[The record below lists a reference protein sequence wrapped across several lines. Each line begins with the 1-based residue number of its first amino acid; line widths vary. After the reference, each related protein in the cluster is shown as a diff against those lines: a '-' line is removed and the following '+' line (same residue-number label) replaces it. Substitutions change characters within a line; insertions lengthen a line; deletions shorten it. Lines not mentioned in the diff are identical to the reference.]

1 MMTTPA
7 VAPGFILF
15 PAASRVPATEDV
27 ARGVKE
33 REEGRIGAAADAQG
47 EDMFVREG
55 FVREGVSFGNK
66 ELTIE
71 TGRMAKQADGAVV
84 IRYGDTM
91 VLVTAVASTAV
102 RPGVDFMPLTVD
114 YLEKTSA
121 AGRIPGGYFKREGRM
136 TEVEVLTSRLIDR
149 PSRPLFPKGW
159 RFDTQVIAMVVSTD
173 RENASDVLAMTGASC
188 ALLISDVPW
197 AGPYAGVRVGRVD
210 GNFVVNPT
218 FAQREQADLDLVVA
232 ASRDAIVMVEGG
244 AGEVAEDVIVDALM
258 FAHEAAQPLIDL
270 QEKLRAAVGKPKRE
284 FVPPTKDPAIVE
296 RVAALAGQK
305 IQAAMA
311 IREKHERYGALDAAG
326 AETLKALEG
335 EFPDRA
341 PEIGEAFES
350 AKKKHLRELV
360 LDTGRRIDGRATND
374 IRTITCE
381 VGVLPRTHGSSLFT
395 RGETQA
401 LVTTTLGTSQD
412 AQHIEGITG
421 DIEKRFM
428 LHYNFPPFST
438 GETKPLRGASRRE
451 TGHGHLA
458 ERALARILPLEKDF
472 PYTIRIVSEI
482 LESNGSSSMASVC
495 GGTLSLMDGG
505 VPIKT
510 PVAGIAMG
518 LIKEGERVAV
528 LSDILGDEDHLGDMD
543 FKICG
548 SKAGV
553 TAVQMDIKIQGLTR
567 EILDTALRQARE
579 GRMFILG
586 KMAEALAAPREDL
599 SRYAPRIHTLRV
611 KPDQIREI
619 IGPGGKTIR
628 GITAQ
633 TGVSIEVEDD
643 GTVHIASPD
652 GIAVKKAI
660 DIIKGLTTEPEVG
673 EFYMG
678 VVKRIAE
685 FGAFVEILPGTDG
698 LVHISELDEKR
709 VREVKDVCKEGD
721 EMLVKVIGID
731 RASGKIRLS
740 RRETLGKTPDV
751 VHNFRAM
758 AS

>member
-1 MMTTPA
+1 
-7 VAPGFILF
+7 
-15 PAASRVPATEDV
+15 
-27 ARGVKE
+27 
-33 REEGRIGAAADAQG
+33 
-47 EDMFVREG
+47 MFVREG
-55 FVREGVSFGNK
+55 VNFGGK

-84 IRYGDTM
+84 VRYGDTM
-91 VLVTAVASTAV
+91 VLVTAVAAGSV

-173 RENASDVLAMTGASC
+173 RENCSDVLAMVGASC
-188 ALLISDVPW
+188 ALHISDVPW
-197 AGPYAGVRVGRVD
+197 AGPYAGVRVARID
-210 GNFVVNPT
+210 GQFVVNPT
-218 FAQREQADLDLVVA
+218 FSQRATAELDLVVA
-232 ASRDAIVMVEGG
+232 ANRDAIVMVEGSC
-244 AGEVAEDVIVDALM
+244 AEVSEDVIVDALM
-258 FAHEAAQPLIDL
+258 FAHQASQPLLDL

-284 FVPPTKDPAIVE
+284 FTPPQKDPAIVS
-296 RVAALAGQK
+296 RVAQLANEK
-305 IQAAMA
+305 IGAAMA
-311 IREKHERYGALDAAG
+311 IRDKHERYGALDAAG
-326 AETLKALEG
+326 AQTVEALLP
-335 EFPDRA
+335 EFPDRGG
-341 PEIGEAFES
+341 EIKEAYES

-360 LDTGRRIDGRATND
+360 LDTQRRIDGRGTAD
-374 IRTITCE
+374 IRAITCE
-381 VGVLPRTHGSSLFT
+381 VGVLPRPHGSSLFT

-401 LVTTTLGTSQD
+401 LVTVTLGTSQD
-412 AQHIEGITG
+412 TQHIEGITG
-421 DIEKRFM
+421 DIEKRFL

-458 ERALARILPLEKDF
+458 ERALAGILPAEKDF
-472 PYTIRIVSEI
+472 PYVIRIVSEI

-495 GGTLSLMDGG
+495 GGTLSLMDAGI
-505 VPIKT
+505 PIKT

-518 LIKEGERVAV
+518 LIKEGDRIAV

-548 SKAGV
+548 TQAGV

-567 EILDTALRQARE
+567 EILDSALRQAKE
-579 GRMFILG
+579 GRFHILG
-586 KMAEALAAPREDL
+586 KMAEALSAPRPEM
-599 SRYAPRIHTLRV
+599 SNYAPRIHTLRV

-633 TGVSIEVEDD
+633 TGVAIEVQDD
-643 GTVHIASPD
+643 GTVLIASPD

-673 EFYMG
+673 EFYLG
-678 VVKRIAE
+678 VVKRLAE

-709 VREVKDVCKEGD
+709 VRTVQDICKEGD

-731 RASGKIRLS
+731 RATGKIRLS
-740 RRETLGKTPDV
+740 RRETIGKTPDV
-751 VHNFRAM
+751 VHNFRAV

>member
-1 MMTTPA
+1 
-7 VAPGFILF
+7 
-15 PAASRVPATEDV
+15 
-27 ARGVKE
+27 
-33 REEGRIGAAADAQG
+33 
-47 EDMFVREG
+47 MFVREG
-55 FVREGVSFGNK
+55 VNFGGK
-66 ELTIE
+66 ELSIE
-71 TGRMAKQADGAVV
+71 TGRMAKQADGSVV
-84 IRYGDTM
+84 VRYGDTM
-91 VLVTAVASTAV
+91 VLVTAVASSSI

-173 RENASDVLAMTGASC
+173 RENASDVLAMTGAST
-188 ALLISDVPW
+188 ALHLSDIPW
-197 AGPYAGVRVGRVD
+197 AGPYAGVRVGRVE
-210 GNFVVNPT
+210 GKLVVNPT
-218 FAQREQADLDLVVA
+218 FAERGNSDLDLVVA
-232 ASRDAIVMVEGG
+232 CSRDAIVMVEGS
-244 AGEVAEDVIVDALM
+244 AGEVGEEVIVDALM
-258 FAHEAAQPLIDL
+258 FAHKEVQPLIDL
-270 QEKLRAAVGKPKRE
+270 QEKLKAAVGKTKRE
-284 FVPPTKDPAIVE
+284 FVPPAKDPVIVSK
-296 RVAALAGQK
+296 VAALANQK
-305 IQAAMA
+305 IEAAMA
-311 IREKHERYGALDAAG
+311 IRDKQQRYAALDAAG
-326 AETLKALEG
+326 SETKEALATEFAE
-335 EFPDRA
+335 RA
-341 PEIGEAFES
+341 PEVSEAFES

-360 LDTGRRIDGRATND
+360 LNTGRRIDGRATTD
-374 IRTITCE
+374 IRQITCE

-412 AQHIEGITG
+412 TQHIEGIIG

-458 ERALARILPLEKDF
+458 ERALARILPSDKDF

-495 GGTLSLMDGG
+495 GGTLSLMDAG

-510 PVAGIAMG
+510 AVAGIAMG
-518 LIKEGERVAV
+518 LIKEGDRVAV

-548 SKAGV
+548 SKAGI
-553 TAVQMDIKIQGLTR
+553 TAVQMDIK
-567 EILDTALRQARE
+567 
-579 GRMFILG
+579 
-586 KMAEALAAPREDL
+586 MAEALATHRDDL

-633 TGVSIEVEDD
+633 TGVAIEVEDD

-673 EFYMG
+673 EYYMG
-678 VVKRIAE
+678 VVKRLAE

-698 LVHISELDEKR
+698 LVHISELDSKR
-709 VREVKDVCKEGD
+709 VNRVEDVCKEGD
-721 EMLVKVIGID
+721 EMLVKVIAID
-731 RASGKIRLS
+731 RATGKIRLS
-740 RRETLGKTPDV
+740 RRATLGENPEV
-751 VHNFRAM
+751 VHNFRAVA

>member
-1 MMTTPA
+1 
-7 VAPGFILF
+7 
-15 PAASRVPATEDV
+15 
-27 ARGVKE
+27 
-33 REEGRIGAAADAQG
+33 
-47 EDMFVREG
+47 MFVREG
-55 FVREGVSFGNK
+55 VIFGGK

-84 IRYGDTM
+84 VRYGDTM
-91 VLVTAVASTAV
+91 VLVTAVAASGI

-173 RENASDVLAMTGASC
+173 RENASDVLAMVGASC
-188 ALLISDVPW
+188 ALHISDVPW
-197 AGPYAGVRVGRVD
+197 DGPYAGVRVGRIN
-210 GNFVVNPT
+210 GQFLINPT
-218 FAQREQADLDLVVA
+218 FAQRAEAELDLVVA
-232 ASRDAIVMVEGG
+232 ANRDAIVMVEGSC
-244 AGEVAEDVIVDALM
+244 AEVSEDVIVDALM
-258 FAHEAAQPLIDL
+258 FAHKEAQALLDL
-270 QEKLRAAVGKPKRE
+270 QEKLRAAVGRPKRE
-284 FVPPTKDPAIVE
+284 FTPPQKDPAIVS
-296 RVAALAGQK
+296 RVGEVAGQK
-305 IQAAMA
+305 ISAAMA
-311 IREKHERYGALDAAG
+311 IRDKHERYGALDAAG
-326 AETLKALEG
+326 SETVEALTP
-335 EFPDRA
+335 EFPERA
-341 PEIGEAFES
+341 PEIKEAYES

-360 LDTGRRIDGRATND
+360 LDTQRRIDGRATND
-374 IRTITCE
+374 IRQITCE
-381 VGVLPRTHGSSLFT
+381 VGVLPRPHGSSLFT

-401 LVTTTLGTSQD
+401 LVTVTLGTSQD
-412 AQHIEGITG
+412 SQHIEGIIG
-421 DIEKRFM
+421 DIEKRFL

-458 ERALARILPLEKDF
+458 ERALARILPDEKSF
-472 PYTIRIVSEI
+472 PYVVRIVSEI

-495 GGTLSLMDGG
+495 GGTLALMDAGI
-505 VPIKT
+505 PIKT

-518 LIKEGERVAV
+518 LIKEGDRIAV

-548 SKAGV
+548 TKTGV
-553 TAVQMDIKIQGLTR
+553 TAVQMDIKIDGLTR
-567 EILDTALRQARE
+567 EILDTALRQAKE
-579 GRMFILG
+579 GRFHILG
-586 KMAEALAAPREDL
+586 KMAEALAAPREEM
-599 SRYAPRIHTLRV
+599 SQWAPRIHTLRV

-633 TGVSIEVEDD
+633 TGVAIEVEDD

-678 VVKRIAE
+678 VVKRLAE

-698 LVHISELDEKR
+698 LVHISELDNKR
-709 VREVKDVCKEGD
+709 VQTVQDVCKEGD
-721 EMLVKVIGID
+721 EMLVKVIAID
-731 RASGKIRLS
+731 RQTGKIRLS
-740 RRETLGKTPDV
+740 RKEVLGKTPDV
-751 VHNFRAM
+751 IHNFRAA

>member
-1 MMTTPA
+1 
-7 VAPGFILF
+7 
-15 PAASRVPATEDV
+15 
-27 ARGVKE
+27 
-33 REEGRIGAAADAQG
+33 
-47 EDMFVREG
+47 MFVREG
-55 FVREGVSFGNK
+55 VIFGGK

-84 IRYGDTM
+84 VRYGDTM
-91 VLVTAVASTAV
+91 VLVTAVAASNI

-136 TEVEVLTSRLIDR
+136 TEVEVLTSRIIDR

-173 RENASDVLAMTGASC
+173 RENCSDVLAMVGASC
-188 ALLISDVPW
+188 ALHISDIPW
-197 AGPYAGVRVGRVD
+197 AGPYAGVRVARIG
-210 GNFVVNPT
+210 GQFVVNPT
-218 FAQREQADLDLVVA
+218 FSQRNEAELDLVVA
-232 ASRDAIVMVEGG
+232 ANRDAIVMVEGSC
-244 AGEVAEDVIVDALM
+244 AEVSEELIVDALM
-258 FAHEAAQPLIDL
+258 YAHKEAQALLDL
-270 QEKLRAAVGKPKRE
+270 QEKLRAAVGKAKRE
-284 FVPPTKDPAIVE
+284 FTPPQKDPAIVA
-296 RVAALAGQK
+296 RVSEVAGQK
-305 IQAAMA
+305 ISAAMA
-311 IREKHERYGALDAAG
+311 IRDKHERYGALDAAG
-326 AETLKALEG
+326 AQTIEALTP
-335 EFPDRA
+335 EFPERA
-341 PEIGEAFES
+341 GEIKEAYES

-360 LDTGRRIDGRATND
+360 LDTKFRIDGRGTAD
-374 IRTITCE
+374 IRAITCE
-381 VGVLPRTHGSSLFT
+381 VGVLPRPHGSSLFT

-401 LVTTTLGTSQD
+401 LVTVTLGTSQD
-412 AQHIEGITG
+412 TQHIEGITG
-421 DIEKRFM
+421 DIEKRFL

-458 ERALARILPLEKDF
+458 ERALARILPAEKDF
-472 PYTIRIVSEI
+472 PYVVRIVSEI

-495 GGTLSLMDGG
+495 GGTLSLMDAGI
-505 VPIKT
+505 PIKT

-518 LIKEGERVAV
+518 LIKEGDRIAV

-548 SKAGV
+548 TKTGV
-553 TAVQMDIKIQGLTR
+553 TAVQMDIKIDGLTR
-567 EILDTALRQARE
+567 EILDTALRQAKD
-579 GRMFILG
+579 GRFHILG
-586 KMAEALAAPREDL
+586 KMSEALSAPRPEMSL
-599 SRYAPRIHTLRV
+599 FAPRIHTLRV

-633 TGVSIEVEDD
+633 TGVAIEVQDD
-643 GTVHIASPD
+643 GTVLIASPD

-673 EFYMG
+673 EYYLG
-678 VVKRIAE
+678 VVKRLAE

-698 LVHISELDEKR
+698 LVHISELDSKR
-709 VREVKDVCKEGD
+709 VQTVQDICKEGD
-721 EMLVKVIGID
+721 EMLVKVIAID
-731 RASGKIRLS
+731 RATGKIRLS
-740 RRETLGKTPDV
+740 RKETLGKTPDV
-751 VHNFRAM
+751 VHNFRAAA

>member
-1 MMTTPA
+1 
-7 VAPGFILF
+7 
-15 PAASRVPATEDV
+15 
-27 ARGVKE
+27 
-33 REEGRIGAAADAQG
+33 
-47 EDMFVREG
+47 MFVREG
-55 FVREGVSFGNK
+55 VNFGGK
-66 ELTIE
+66 ELSIE
-71 TGRMAKQADGAVV
+71 TGRMAKQADGSVV
-84 IRYGDTM
+84 VRYGDTM
-91 VLVTAVASTAV
+91 VLVTAVASGSV

-159 RFDTQVIAMVVSTD
+159 RFDTQVIAMVISTD
-173 RENASDVLAMTGASC
+173 RENASDVLAMTGAST
-188 ALLISDVPW
+188 ALHLSDIPF

-210 GNFVVNPT
+210 GKLILNPT
-218 FAQREQADLDLVVA
+218 FAERALSELDLLVA

-244 AGEVAEDVIVDALM
+244 GAEISEEVIVDALM
-258 FAHEAAQPLIDL
+258 FAHQSAQPLIDL
-270 QEKLRAAVGKPKRE
+270 QEKLRAAVGKPKRV
-284 FVPPTKDPAIVE
+284 FVPPAKDPVIVE
-296 RVAALAGQK
+296 KVAALANQK
-305 IQAAMA
+305 IEAAMA
-311 IREKHERYGALDAAG
+311 IRDKHERYAALDSAG
-326 AETLKALEG
+326 AETKTALAETFPERGG
-335 EFPDRA
+335 EV
-341 PEIGEAFES
+341 GEAYES

-360 LDTGRRIDGRATND
+360 LNTGRRIDGRATNE

-395 RGETQA
+395 RGETQS

-412 AQHIEGITG
+412 AQHIEALTG
-421 DIEKRFM
+421 NIDKRFM

-451 TGHGHLA
+451 VGHGHLA
-458 ERALARILPLEKDF
+458 ERAIARVLPTEKEF

-495 GGTLSLMDGG
+495 GGILSLMDGG

-510 PVAGIAMG
+510 AVAGIAMG
-518 LIKEGERVAV
+518 LIKEGDRVAV

-548 SKAGV
+548 TKQGV

-567 EILDTALRQARE
+567 EILETALRQARE
-579 GRMFILG
+579 GRMHILG

-599 SRYAPRIHTLRV
+599 SQYAPRIHTLQV

-660 DIIKGLTTEPEVG
+660 DIIKGLTTEPEMG

-678 VVKRIAE
+678 VVKRLAD

-709 VREVKDVCKEGD
+709 VNAVRDICKEGD
-721 EMLVKVIGID
+721 EMVVKVIGID
-731 RASGKIRLS
+731 RATGKIRLS
-740 RRETLGKTPDV
+740 RREVLGKTPDV
-751 VHNFRAM
+751 VHNFRT

>member
-1 MMTTPA
+1 
-7 VAPGFILF
+7 
-15 PAASRVPATEDV
+15 
-27 ARGVKE
+27 
-33 REEGRIGAAADAQG
+33 
-47 EDMFVREG
+47 MFVREG
-55 FVREGVSFGNK
+55 VNFGGK

-84 IRYGDTM
+84 VTYGDTM
-91 VLVTAVASTAV
+91 VLVTAVAASNI

-136 TEVEVLTSRLIDR
+136 TEVEVLTSRIIDR

-159 RFDTQVIAMVVSTD
+159 RFDTQVIAMVVSSD
-173 RENASDVLAMTGASC
+173 RQNCSDVLAMVGASC
-188 ALLISDVPW
+188 ALHISDIPW
-197 AGPYAGVRVGRVD
+197 AGPYAGVRVARID
-210 GNFVVNPT
+210 GQFVVNPT
-218 FAQREQADLDLVVA
+218 FAQRETAELDLVVA
-232 ASRDAIVMVEGG
+232 ANRDAIVMVEGSC
-244 AGEVAEDVIVDALM
+244 AEVSEEIIVDALM
-258 FAHEAAQPLIDL
+258 FAHAQAQPLLDL

-284 FVPPTKDPAIVE
+284 FTPPQKDPAIVS
-296 RVAALAGQK
+296 RVAQLANEK
-305 IQAAMA
+305 IGAAMA
-311 IREKHERYGALDAAG
+311 IRDKHERYGALDAAG
-326 AETLKALEG
+326 AQTVEALLP
-335 EFPDRA
+335 EFPERGG
-341 PEIGEAFES
+341 EIKEAYES

-360 LDTGRRIDGRATND
+360 LDTQRRIDGRGTAD
-374 IRTITCE
+374 IRAITCE
-381 VGVLPRTHGSSLFT
+381 VGVLPRPHGSSLFT

-401 LVTTTLGTSQD
+401 LVTVTLGTSQD
-412 AQHIEGITG
+412 TQHIEGITG
-421 DIEKRFM
+421 DIEKRFL

-458 ERALARILPLEKDF
+458 ERALARILPPEKDF
-472 PYTIRIVSEI
+472 PYVVRIVSEI

-495 GGTLSLMDGG
+495 GGTLSLMDAG

-518 LIKEGERVAV
+518 LIKEGDRVAV

-548 SKAGV
+548 TKAGV

-567 EILDTALRQARE
+567 EILDTALRQAKD
-579 GRMFILG
+579 GRFHILG
-586 KMAEALAAPREDL
+586 KMNEALSAPRPEM
-599 SRYAPRIHTLRV
+599 SVYAPRIHTLRV

-633 TGVSIEVEDD
+633 TGVAIEVQDD
-643 GTVHIASPD
+643 GTVLIASPD

-673 EFYMG
+673 EFYLG
-678 VVKRIAE
+678 VVKRLAE

-709 VREVKDVCKEGD
+709 VRTVQDICKEGD

-731 RASGKIRLS
+731 RATGKIRLS
-740 RRETLGKTPDV
+740 RRETIGKTPDV
-751 VHNFRAM
+751 VHNFRAV

>member
-1 MMTTPA
+1 
-7 VAPGFILF
+7 
-15 PAASRVPATEDV
+15 
-27 ARGVKE
+27 
-33 REEGRIGAAADAQG
+33 
-47 EDMFVREG
+47 MFVREG
-55 FVREGVSFGNK
+55 VGFGGK

-71 TGRMAKQADGAVV
+71 TGRMAKQADGSVV
-84 IRYGDTM
+84 VRYGDTM
-91 VLVTAVASTAV
+91 VLVTAVASTNV

-136 TEVEVLTSRLIDR
+136 TEAEVLTSRLIDR

-173 RENASDVLAMTGASC
+173 KENASDVLAMTGASC
-188 ALLISDVPW
+188 ALHISDVPW

-210 GNFVVNPT
+210 GQFVINPT
-218 FAQREQADLDLVVA
+218 FAQRALAELDLILA
-232 ASRDAIVMVEGG
+232 ASRDAIVMVEGSG
-244 AGEVAEDVIVDALM
+244 AEIAEDVIVDALM
-258 FAHEAAQPLIDL
+258 FAHQAAQPLIDL

-284 FVPPTKDPAIVE
+284 FVPPVKDPAVVQ
-296 RVAALAGQK
+296 RVAALANQK

-311 IREKHERYGALDAAG
+311 IREKHERYAALDAAG
-326 AETLKALEG
+326 SETLVALASEL
-335 EFPDRA
+335 PDRG
-341 PEIGEAFES
+341 PEISEAFES

-360 LDTGRRIDGRATND
+360 LDTGRRIDGRATNE
-374 IRTITCE
+374 IRAITCE

-412 AQHIEGITG
+412 AQHIEGIIG

-458 ERALARILPLEKDF
+458 ERAIARVLPTEKDF

-495 GGTLSLMDGG
+495 GGILSLMDGG

-518 LIKEGERVAV
+518 LIKEGDRVAV

-548 SKAGV
+548 SKTGV

-586 KMAEALAAPREDL
+586 KMSEALAAPRDDL
-599 SRYAPRIHTLRV
+599 SKFAPRIHTLQV

-633 TGVSIEVEDD
+633 TGVAIEVEDD

-673 EFYMG
+673 EFYVG
-678 VVKRIAE
+678 VVKRLAE

-709 VREVKDVCKEGD
+709 VRAVQDVCKEGD
-721 EMLVKVIGID
+721 EMVVKVIGID

-740 RRETLGKTPDV
+740 RREALGKTPDV

>member
-1 MMTTPA
+1 
-7 VAPGFILF
+7 
-15 PAASRVPATEDV
+15 
-27 ARGVKE
+27 
-33 REEGRIGAAADAQG
+33 
-47 EDMFVREG
+47 MFV
-55 FVREGVSFGNK
+55 VREGVSLAGR

-71 TGRMAKQADGAVV
+71 TGRMAKQADGAVI
-84 IRYGDTM
+84 IRQGDTM
-91 VLVTAVASTAV
+91 VLVTAVASAGV
-102 RPGVDFMPLTVD
+102 RPGIDFMPLTVD

-121 AGRIPGGYFKREGRM
+121 AGKIPGGYFKREGRM

-159 RFDTQVIAMVVSTD
+159 RFDTQIIAMVVSTD
-173 RENASDVLAMTGASC
+173 REHASDVLAMTGASC
-188 ALLISDVPW
+188 ALLLSDIPW
-197 AGPYAGVRVGRVD
+197 AGPYAGVRVGRIN
-210 GNFVVNPT
+210 GQFVINPT
-218 FAQREQADLDLVVA
+218 FTERQSSDVDLVVA
-232 ASRDAIVMVEGG
+232 CSRDAIVMVEGG
-244 AGEVAEDVIVDALM
+244 LGEVSESVVVDALM
-258 FAHEAAQPLIDL
+258 FAHKEAQPLLDL

-284 FVPPTKDPAIVE
+284 FVPPVKDPAIVD
-296 RVAALAGQK
+296 RVSALATEK

-311 IREKHERYGALDAAG
+311 IREKQERYAALDACG
-326 AETLKALEG
+326 GQVKEALAP
-335 EFPDRA
+335 EFPERG
-341 PEIGEAFES
+341 GEVGEVFES
-350 AKKKHLRELV
+350 LKKKHLRELV
-360 LDTGRRIDGRATND
+360 LSTGKRIDGRGTTD
-374 IRTITCE
+374 IRQITSE

-401 LVTTTLGTSQD
+401 LVTTTLGTKQD
-412 AQHIEGITG
+412 VQHIEALTG
-421 DIEKRFM
+421 DIDKRFM

-458 ERALARILPLEKDF
+458 ERALARILPSEKDF
-472 PYTIRIVSEI
+472 PYVIRIVSEI

-495 GGTLSLMDGG
+495 GGTLSLMDAG

-518 LIKEGERVAV
+518 LIKEGDRVAV

-548 SKAGV
+548 SRAGV

-567 EILDTALRQARE
+567 EILDTALTQARDA
-579 GRMFILG
+579 RLYILG
-586 KMAEALAAPREDL
+586 KMAEALPAPRPEL
-599 SRYAPRIHTLRV
+599 SLHAPRITTLHV

-628 GITAQ
+628 GITSQ
-633 TGVSIEVEDD
+633 TGVAIEVEDD

-678 VVKRIAE
+678 VVKRLAE

-698 LVHISELDEKR
+698 LVHISELDAKR
-709 VREVKDVCKEGD
+709 VNVVQDICKEGD
-721 EMLVKVIGID
+721 EMVVKVIGID
-731 RASGKIRLS
+731 RATGKIRLS
-740 RRETLGKTPDV
+740 RKEALGKTPDV
-751 VHNFRAM
+751 IHNFRTQQQ
-758 AS
+758 S

>member
-1 MMTTPA
+1 
-7 VAPGFILF
+7 
-15 PAASRVPATEDV
+15 
-27 ARGVKE
+27 
-33 REEGRIGAAADAQG
+33 
-47 EDMFVREG
+47 MFVREG
-55 FVREGVSFGNK
+55 VNFGGK
-66 ELTIE
+66 ELSIE
-71 TGRMAKQADGAVV
+71 TGRMAKQADGSVV
-84 IRYGDTM
+84 VRYGDTM
-91 VLVTAVASTAV
+91 VLVTAVASSSI

-173 RENASDVLAMTGASC
+173 RENASDVLAMTGASM
-188 ALLISDVPW
+188 ALHLSDIPW
-197 AGPYAGVRVGRVD
+197 AGPYAGVRVGRIE
-210 GNFVVNPT
+210 GKLVVNPT
-218 FAQREQADLDLVVA
+218 FAERAMSDLDLLVA
-232 ASRDAIVMVEGG
+232 CSRDAIVMVEGG
-244 AGEVAEDVIVDALM
+244 AAELGEDVIVDALM
-258 FAHEAAQPLIDL
+258 FAHQSAQPLIDL

-284 FVPPTKDPAIVE
+284 FVPPVKDPAIVE
-296 RVAALAGQK
+296 KVASLANQK
-305 IQAAMA
+305 IEAAMA
-311 IREKHERYGALDAAG
+311 IRDKHERYSALDSAG
-326 AETLKALEG
+326 AETKAALEG
-335 EFPDRA
+335 TFPDRGA
-341 PEIGEAFES
+341 EVGEAYES

-360 LDTGRRIDGRATND
+360 LTTGRRIDGRAPSD
-374 IRTITCE
+374 IRAITCE

-395 RGETQA
+395 RGETQS

-412 AQHIEGITG
+412 AQHIEALTG
-421 DIEKRFM
+421 NIDKRFM

-451 TGHGHLA
+451 VGHGNLA
-458 ERALARILPLEKDF
+458 ERAIARVLPSEKDF
-472 PYTIRIVSEI
+472 PYTVRIVSEI

-495 GGTLSLMDGG
+495 GGILSLMDGG

-518 LIKEGERVAV
+518 LIKEGDRVAV

-548 SKAGV
+548 SKQGV

-567 EILDTALRQARE
+567 EILETALRQARD
-579 GRMFILG
+579 GRIHILG
-586 KMAEALAAPREDL
+586 KMAEALATHRDDL

-673 EFYMG
+673 EYYMG
-678 VVKRIAE
+678 VVKRLAE

-698 LVHISELDEKR
+698 LVHISELDSKR
-709 VREVKDVCKEGD
+709 VNRVEDVCKEGD
-721 EMLVKVIGID
+721 EMVVKVIAID
-731 RASGKIRLS
+731 RATGKIRLS
-740 RRETLGKTPDV
+740 RRAVMGENPEV
-751 VHNFRAM
+751 VHNFRVVA

>member
-1 MMTTPA
+1 
-7 VAPGFILF
+7 
-15 PAASRVPATEDV
+15 
-27 ARGVKE
+27 
-33 REEGRIGAAADAQG
+33 
-47 EDMFVREG
+47 MFVREG
-55 FVREGVSFGNK
+55 VNFGGK
-66 ELTIE
+66 ELSIE
-71 TGRMAKQADGAVV
+71 TGRMAKQADGSVV
-84 IRYGDTM
+84 VRYGDTM
-91 VLVTAVASTAV
+91 VLVTAVASSSV

-173 RENASDVLAMTGASC
+173 RENASDVLAMTGASM
-188 ALLISDVPW
+188 ALHLSDIPW
-197 AGPYAGVRVGRVD
+197 AGPYAGVRVGRVE
-210 GNFVVNPT
+210 GKLVLNPT
-218 FAQREQADLDLVVA
+218 FADRANSDLDLLVA

-244 AGEVAEDVIVDALM
+244 AAEIGEDVIVDALM
-258 FAHEAAQPLIDL
+258 FAHQSAQPLIDL

-284 FVPPTKDPAIVE
+284 FVPPVKDPAIVE
-296 RVAALAGQK
+296 KVAALANQK
-305 IQAAMA
+305 IEAAMA
-311 IREKHERYGALDAAG
+311 IRDKHERYGALDSAG
-326 AETLKALEG
+326 AETKAALETT
-335 EFPDRA
+335 FPERGA
-341 PEIGEAFES
+341 EVGEAFES

-360 LDTGRRIDGRATND
+360 LNTGRRIDGRATTD

-395 RGETQA
+395 RGETQS

-412 AQHIEGITG
+412 AQHIEALTG
-421 DIEKRFM
+421 NIDKRFM

-451 TGHGHLA
+451 VGHGNLA
-458 ERALARILPLEKDF
+458 ERAIARVLPSEKDF

-495 GGTLSLMDGG
+495 GGILSLMDGG

-518 LIKEGERVAV
+518 LIKEGDRVAV

-548 SKAGV
+548 SKQGV

-567 EILDTALRQARE
+567 EILETALRQARD
-579 GRMFILG
+579 GRMHILG
-586 KMAEALAAPREDL
+586 KMAEALPTHRDDL

-673 EFYMG
+673 EYYLG
-678 VVKRIAE
+678 VVKRLAE

-698 LVHISELDEKR
+698 LVHISELDSKR
-709 VREVKDVCKEGD
+709 VNRVEDVCKEGD
-721 EMLVKVIGID
+721 EMLVKVIAID
-731 RASGKIRLS
+731 RATGKIRLS
-740 RRETLGKTPDV
+740 RRATLGETPEV
-751 VHNFRAM
+751 VHNFRAVA

>member
-1 MMTTPA
+1 M
-7 VAPGFILF
+7 FI
-15 PAASRVPATEDV
+15 
-27 ARGVKE
+27 
-33 REEGRIGAAADAQG
+33 
-47 EDMFVREG
+47 
-55 FVREGVSFGNK
+55 REGVSFGGK
-66 ELTIE
+66 ELSIE
-71 TGRMAKQADGAVV
+71 TGRMAKQADGSVV

-91 VLVTAVASTAV
+91 VLVTAVASHNI

-121 AGRIPGGYFKREGRM
+121 AGKIPGGYFKREGRM

-159 RFDTQVIAMVVSTD
+159 RFDSQVIAMVISSD

-188 ALLISDVPW
+188 ALHISDIPW

-210 GNFVVNPT
+210 GQLVVNPT
-218 FAQREQADLDLVVA
+218 FAQRETAELDLVVA
-232 ASRDAIVMVEGG
+232 CSRDAIVMVEGSG
-244 AGEVAEDVIVDALM
+244 AEVNEDSIIDALM
-258 FAHEAAQPLIDL
+258 FAHKEAQPLIDL
-270 QEKLRAAVGKPKRE
+270 QEKLRAAVGKQKRE
-284 FVPPTKDPAIVE
+284 FSPPAKDPVIVN
-296 RVAALAGQK
+296 RVAEVASEK
-305 IQAAMA
+305 IKTAMA
-311 IREKHERYGALDAAG
+311 IREKQARYAALDATG
-326 AETLKALEG
+326 GEVKELLKA
-335 EFPDRA
+335 EFPERDA
-341 PEIGEAFES
+341 EVADAIDS
-350 AKKKHLRELV
+350 AKKKSLRNLV
-360 LDTGRRIDGRATND
+360 LDTGKRIDGRATTD
-374 IRTITCE
+374 IRLITCE
-381 VGVLPRTHGSSLFT
+381 AGVLPRTHGSALFT

-401 LVTTTLGTSQD
+401 LVTATLGTKQD
-412 AQHIEGITG
+412 VQHIEALTG
-421 DIEKRFM
+421 DVDKRFM

-451 TGHGHLA
+451 TGHGNLA
-458 ERALARILPLEKDF
+458 ERALSRILPSEKDF
-472 PYTIRIVSEI
+472 PYTLRIVSEV

-495 GGTLSLMDGG
+495 GGTLALMDGG
-505 VPIKT
+505 VPITT

-518 LIKEGERVAV
+518 LIKDGERVAV

-548 SKAGV
+548 SSKGV

-567 EILDTALRQARE
+567 EILETALRQARD
-579 GRMFILG
+579 GRIFILG
-586 KMAEALAAPREDL
+586 KMAEALAAPRGDL
-599 SRYAPRIHTLRV
+599 SRYAPRITTLQV

-633 TGVSIEVEDD
+633 TGVAIEVEDD

-652 GIAVKKAI
+652 GIAVKKAL
-660 DIIKGLTTEPEVG
+660 DIIKGLTTEPESG

-678 VVKRIAE
+678 VVKRLAD

-709 VREVKDVCKEGD
+709 VRAVQDVCKEGD

-731 RASGKIRLS
+731 RATGKIRLS
-740 RRETLGKTPDV
+740 RKEALGKTPDV
-751 VHNFRAM
+751 VHNFRTAQ
-758 AS
+758 S

>member
-1 MMTTPA
+1 M
-7 VAPGFILF
+7 
-15 PAASRVPATEDV
+15 SN
-27 ARGVKE
+27 
-33 REEGRIGAAADAQG
+33 
-47 EDMFVREG
+47 MFVREG
-55 FVREGVSFGNK
+55 VNFGGK
-66 ELTIE
+66 ELSIE

-84 IRYGDTM
+84 VRYGDTM
-91 VLVTAVASTAV
+91 VLVTAVASSSI

-173 RENASDVLAMTGASC
+173 RENASDVLAMTGAST
-188 ALLISDVPW
+188 ALHLSDIPW
-197 AGPYAGVRVGRVD
+197 AGPYAGVRVGRIEGKLVL
-210 GNFVVNPT
+210 NPT
-218 FAQREQADLDLVVA
+218 FAERANSDLDLLVA

-244 AGEVAEDVIVDALM
+244 ASEVGEDVIVDALM
-258 FAHEAAQPLIDL
+258 FAHQSAQPLIDL

-284 FVPPTKDPAIVE
+284 FAPPVKDPAIVDK
-296 RVAALAGQK
+296 VASLANQK
-305 IQAAMA
+305 SESGMA
-311 IREKHERYGALDAAG
+311 IIKNPERYSALDSAG
-326 AETLKALEG
+326 AETKAALEAT
-335 EFPDRA
+335 FPDRGA
-341 PEIGEAFES
+341 EVGEAYES

-360 LDTGRRIDGRATND
+360 LKTGRRIDGRAPSD
-374 IRTITCE
+374 IRAITCE

-395 RGETQA
+395 RGETQS

-412 AQHIEGITG
+412 AQHIEALTG
-421 DIEKRFM
+421 NIDKRFM

-451 TGHGHLA
+451 VGHGNLA
-458 ERALARILPLEKDF
+458 ERAIARILPSEKDF

-495 GGTLSLMDGG
+495 GGILSLLDGG
-505 VPIKT
+505 VPIKA

-518 LIKEGERVAV
+518 LIKEGDRVAV

-548 SKAGV
+548 TKKGV

-567 EILDTALRQARE
+567 EILEKALNQARD
-579 GRMFILG
+579 GRMWILG
-586 KMAEALAAPREDL
+586 KMSEALVGARPEL
-599 SRYAPRIHTLRV
+599 NRYAPRIFTIHV

-633 TGVSIEVEDD
+633 TGVAIDVEDD
-643 GTVHIASPD
+643 GTVHIASSD
-652 GIAVKKAI
+652 SMMAEKAI
-660 DIIKGLTTEPEVG
+660 AIIKGLTTEPEVG
-673 EFYMG
+673 EFYLG

-709 VREVKDVCKEGD
+709 VREVKDICKEGD

-731 RASGKIRLS
+731 RATGKVRLS
-740 RRETLGKTPDV
+740 RRETIGKTPDV
-751 VHNFRAM
+751 VHNFRTA
-758 AS
+758 AT

>member
-1 MMTTPA
+1 
-7 VAPGFILF
+7 
-15 PAASRVPATEDV
+15 
-27 ARGVKE
+27 
-33 REEGRIGAAADAQG
+33 
-47 EDMFVREG
+47 MFVREG
-55 FVREGVSFGNK
+55 VNFGGK

-71 TGRMAKQADGAVV
+71 TGRMAKQADGSVV
-84 IRYGDTM
+84 VRYGDTM
-91 VLVTAVASTAV
+91 VLVTAVAASNV

-136 TEVEVLTSRLIDR
+136 TEVEVLTSRIIDR

-173 RENASDVLAMTGASC
+173 RENCSDVLAMVGAST
-188 ALLISDVPW
+188 ALHISDIPW
-197 AGPYAGVRVGRVD
+197 AGPYAGVRVARID
-210 GNFVVNPT
+210 GQFVVNPT
-218 FAQREQADLDLVVA
+218 FSQRATAELDLVVA
-232 ASRDAIVMVEGG
+232 ANRDAIVMVEGSC
-244 AGEVAEDVIVDALM
+244 AEVSEDVIVDALM
-258 FAHEAAQPLIDL
+258 FAHQASQPLLDL
-270 QEKLRAAVGKPKRE
+270 QDKLRAAVGKPKRE
-284 FVPPTKDPAIVE
+284 FTPPQKDPAIVS
-296 RVAALAGQK
+296 RVAQLANEK
-305 IQAAMA
+305 IGAAMA
-311 IREKHERYGALDAAG
+311 IRDKHERYGALDAAG
-326 AETLKALEG
+326 AQTVEALLP
-335 EFPDRA
+335 EFPERGG
-341 PEIGEAFES
+341 EIKEAYES

-360 LDTGRRIDGRATND
+360 LDTQRRIDGRGTAD
-374 IRTITCE
+374 IRAITCE
-381 VGVLPRTHGSSLFT
+381 VGVLPRPHGSSLFT

-401 LVTTTLGTSQD
+401 LVTVTLGTSQD
-412 AQHIEGITG
+412 TQHIEGITG
-421 DIEKRFM
+421 DIEKRFL

-458 ERALARILPLEKDF
+458 ERALAGILPAEKDF
-472 PYTIRIVSEI
+472 PYVIRIVSEI

-495 GGTLSLMDGG
+495 GGTLSLMDAGI
-505 VPIKT
+505 PIKT

-518 LIKEGERVAV
+518 LIKEGDRIAV

-548 SKAGV
+548 TKTGV
-553 TAVQMDIKIQGLTR
+553 TAVQMDIKIDGLTR
-567 EILDTALRQARE
+567 EILDTALRQAKE
-579 GRMFILG
+579 GRFHILG
-586 KMAEALAAPREDL
+586 KMSEALSAPRPEM
-599 SRYAPRIHTLRV
+599 SMYAPRIHTLRV

-633 TGVSIEVEDD
+633 TGVAIEVQDD
-643 GTVHIASPD
+643 GTVLIASPD

-673 EFYMG
+673 EFYLG
-678 VVKRIAE
+678 VVKRLAE

-709 VREVKDVCKEGD
+709 VRTVQDICKEGD

-731 RASGKIRLS
+731 RATGKIRLS
-740 RRETLGKTPDV
+740 RRETIGKTPDV
-751 VHNFRAM
+751 VHNFRAV

>member
-1 MMTTPA
+1 M
-7 VAPGFILF
+7 
-15 PAASRVPATEDV
+15 
-27 ARGVKE
+27 
-33 REEGRIGAAADAQG
+33 
-47 EDMFVREG
+47 
-55 FVREGVSFGNK
+55 FVREGVSLAGR

-71 TGRMAKQADGAVV
+71 TGRMAKQADGSVV
-84 IRYGDTM
+84 IRQGDTM
-91 VLVTAVASTAV
+91 VLVTAVASAGV
-102 RPGVDFMPLTVD
+102 RPGIDFMPLTVD

-121 AGRIPGGYFKREGRM
+121 AGKIPGGYFKREGRM

-159 RFDTQVIAMVVSTD
+159 RFDTQIIAMVVSTD
-173 RENASDVLAMTGASC
+173 REYASDVLAMTGASC
-188 ALLISDVPW
+188 ALMISDIPW
-197 AGPYAGVRVGRVD
+197 AGPYAGVRVGRIN
-210 GNFVVNPT
+210 GQFVVNPT
-218 FAQREQADLDLVVA
+218 FTERQSSDVDLVVA
-232 ASRDAIVMVEGG
+232 CSRDAIVMVEGG
-244 AGEVAEDVIVDALM
+244 LAEVSENVIVDALM
-258 FAHEAAQPLIDL
+258 FAHKEAQPLLDL

-284 FVPPTKDPAIVE
+284 FVPPAKDPVIVD
-296 RVAALAGQK
+296 RVSALATEK
-305 IQAAMA
+305 IQSAMA
-311 IREKHERYGALDAAG
+311 IREKQERYAALDACG
-326 AETLKALEG
+326 GEVKTALAS
-335 EFPDRA
+335 EFPERGG
-341 PEIGEAFES
+341 EIGEAFES
-350 AKKKHLRELV
+350 MKKKHLRELV
-360 LDTGRRIDGRATND
+360 LSTGRRIDGRGTTD
-374 IRTITCE
+374 IRQITSE
-381 VGVLPRTHGSSLFT
+381 AGVLPRTHGSALFT

-401 LVTTTLGTSQD
+401 LVTTTLGTKQD
-412 AQHIEGITG
+412 VQHIEALTG
-421 DIEKRFM
+421 DIDKRFM

-458 ERALARILPLEKDF
+458 ERAIARILPSEKEF
-472 PYTIRIVSEI
+472 PYVIRIVSEI

-495 GGTLSLMDGG
+495 GGTLSLMDAG

-518 LIKEGERVAV
+518 LIKEGDRVAV

-548 SKAGV
+548 SRAGV

-567 EILDTALRQARE
+567 EILETALSQARDA
-579 GRMFILG
+579 RLHILG
-586 KMAEALAAPREDL
+586 KMAEALAAPRPEL
-599 SRYAPRIHTLRV
+599 SLHAPRITTLQV

-633 TGVSIEVEDD
+633 TGVAIEVEDD

-678 VVKRIAE
+678 VVRRLAE

-709 VREVKDVCKEGD
+709 VRAVQDICKEGD

-731 RASGKIRLS
+731 RATGKIRLS
-740 RRETLGKTPDV
+740 RRETIGKTPDV
-751 VHNFRAM
+751 IHNFRAV